1 MKRLFYFF
9 ILSSFFLAC
18 NNSGTMSNTSGDSTS
33 TNPTNIENVNGNI
46 PDSTSGMTLNQS
58 LPIDSSRLKD
68 SARKDSTRH

>member
-1 MKRLFYFF
+1 MKKLSFLFA
-9 ILSSFFLAC
+9 LSSFILAC
-18 NNSGTMSNTSGDSTS
+18 NNSGTSTTSADSTS

-68 SARKDSTRH
+68 SAGKDSSRR